1 MALAKISSK
10 GQITIP
16 LEVRRKLGLQPGD
29 RIHFVLEKSGEVLL
43 KARKRPLEDL
53 FGILQGA
60 VKRPLSVKQM
70 HNAVLQA
77 ADEDWARLGSQKD

>member
-1 MALAKISSK
+1 MAFATLTSK

-16 LEVRRKLGLQPGD
+16 LEVRRKLGLKPGD
-29 RIHFVLEKSGEVLL
+29 RIDFVLEKSGEVLL
-43 KARKRPLEDL
+43 KARKRPLDDL

-60 VKRPLSVKQM
+60 VKKPLSVKQM

-77 ADEDWARLGSQKD
+77 ADEDWDRLCSQKG